1 MEDHKELTVERAVDT
16 YSDMVYRLALTRM
29 GNTVDA
35 DDIFQ
40 EVFIRLIG
48 SVDKLESEEHLKA
61 WLIRVTENCCKKH
74 FISFWNRN
82 VGGFGQK
89 EGLLEPQGVCKEID
103 ELLEDRGFV
112 TRAVNALPGKY
123 RTVVYLFY
131 YEEMTIKE
139 ISDALNMREST
150 VKSQIFRARQMLRKT
165 LGEVDHE

>member
-1 MEDHKELTVERAVDT
+1 MENHKKLTVEQAVDT

-29 GNTVDA
+29 GNTTDA

-48 SVDKLESEEHLKA
+48 SIHKLESEEHLKA

-89 EGLLEPQGVCKEID
+89 EGVWEPEYLCKEID
-103 ELLEDRGFV
+103 DLLDDKGIV
-112 TRAVNALPGKY
+112 TKAVNALPGKY

-131 YEEMTIKE
+131 YEEMSIKE

-150 VKSQIFRARQMLRKT
+150 VKSQVFRARQMLKNM
-165 LGEVDHE
+165 LGEVES